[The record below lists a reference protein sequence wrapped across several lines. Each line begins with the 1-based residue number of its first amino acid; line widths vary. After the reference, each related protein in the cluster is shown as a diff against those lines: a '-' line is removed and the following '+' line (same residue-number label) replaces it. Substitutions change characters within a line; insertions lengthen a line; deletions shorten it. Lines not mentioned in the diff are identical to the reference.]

1 MTTARLLRSR
11 VSWKLSRTVLK
22 PSRSGD
28 APAQAA
34 DRTALGVDLASA
46 VSHTHANRYPF
57 AFACVYVT
65 WNIKLIICDPLP
77 GRV

>member
-22 PSRSGD
+22 PSRGGD

-34 DRTALGVDLASA
+34 SLNNWKISRFLGFISFGMGLTEVF
-46 VSHTHANRYPF
+46 RR
-57 AFACVYVT
+57 
-65 WNIKLIICDPLP
+65 I
-77 GRV
+77 